1 MATGK
6 GLIYADSAQESVEYL
21 KRHLIVGDSDFLRGY
36 LQGVEALAEGLAKLP
51 PVDAV
56 KVVRCKDCRHTFICN
71 CVSCRQ
77 SVSYYCGKYGK
88 HMMPDDFCSY
98 GERKDGDMNV

>member
-6 GLIYADSAQESVEYL
+6 GLIYADSGQESVEYL

-36 LQGVEALAEGLAKLP
+36 LQGVEALSDGLAKLP

-56 KVVRCKDCRHTFICN
+56 EVVRCKDCVHYNGEGCLLT
-71 CVSCRQ
+71 
-77 SVSYYCGKYGK
+77 YGEFEPNL
-88 HMMPDDFCSY
+88 MDFCSY
-98 GERKDGDMNV
+98 GEMKNDG